1 MVPET
6 CSASL
11 NKDNF
16 LLLNRRLLLPHP
28 RISIYQKD
36 SVNEEPNFRYHKNN
50 NNNFVPHHYV
60 MCGRVNC
67 KNFLHY

>member
-36 SVNEEPNFRYHKNN
+36 SVNEAANLRYQNIIIIL
-50 NNNFVPHHYV
+50 FDTS
-60 MCGRVNC
+60 MSCAGGLIGRI
-67 KNFLHY
+67 F